1 MKKLV
6 FLAVLCISASVIVS
20 FFSCSAQVPKANLKT
35 EIDSLSYAYGISI
48 TQGLD
53 EHLLRLGLE
62 EAYKDEFYKGFFEGV
77 EINAEDKKVTAKM
90 MGQSIGMQVANDMFK
105 GINGSLFGA
114 NSTESL
120 NKSQYLAGFIA
131 AAQSKD
137 LLMNREDIEMFIQ
150 TKSSNL
156 QAKTNE
162 KLITENQAF
171 LDENRNKEGVIAL
184 PSGLQYKVIKEG
196 DGPKPTIESTVKA
209 NYKGMDING
218 DVFQE
223 NEGIDFPL
231 DRVIPGWTEGL
242 QLMPVGSKYML
253 YLPYNLAYGEMGDPP
268 HIQPY
273 ATLIFEVELLEIVE

>member
-6 FLAVLCISASVIVS
+6 FLAVLCISASVVVS
-20 FFSCSAQVPKANLKT
+20 FFSCSAQAPKANLKT
-35 EIDSLSYAYGISI
+35 EIDSLSYAYGISFSN
-48 TQGLD
+48 GLD

-62 EAYKDEFYKGFFEGV
+62 EAYKDEFYKGFFEGIK
-77 EINAEDKKVTAKM
+77 INTEDKKVSAKM
-90 MGQSIGMQVANDMFK
+90 MGQSIGMQVANDMF
-105 GINGSLFGA
+105 NGASENLFGA
-114 NSTESL
+114 NSTQSL

-137 LLMNREDIEMFIQ
+137 LLMNKDDIEIFVQ
-150 TKSSNL
+150 TKSTVL
-156 QAKTNE
+156 RAKLNE
-162 KLITENQAF
+162 KLIAENQAF

-223 NEGIDFPL
+223 NEGVDFPL
-231 DRVIPGWTEGL
+231 MRVIPGWTEGL
-242 QLMPVGSKYML
+242 QLMPVGSKYIL
-253 YLPYNLAYGEMGDPP
+253 YLPYDLAYGERGDPP